1 MQVEHSINGVLKT
14 CASSLGG
21 VFVCDL

>member
-1 MQVEHSINGVLKT
+1 MQVEHFINGVLKT